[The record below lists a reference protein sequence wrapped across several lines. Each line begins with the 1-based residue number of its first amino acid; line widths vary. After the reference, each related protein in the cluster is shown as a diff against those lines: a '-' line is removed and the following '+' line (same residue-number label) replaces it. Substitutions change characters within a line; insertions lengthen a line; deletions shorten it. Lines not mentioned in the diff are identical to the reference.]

1 MRSCRLGSK
10 GQVDYNDSGTQSN
23 DVRHAERAGPIGVK
37 QREGI
42 IPYSNGNNGAKQD
55 LLNEHQS
62 CDSGEC
68 SSCTVMEALL
78 LKIKDKLDRVE
89 DILIPIRREV
99 RVVTDFV
106 AKGSLP
112 CDNVKFAKDV
122 TATIPEEQSKMFESS
137 MNALSVHA
145 KNLERQVADLQ
156 KENDM

>member
-1 MRSCRLGSK
+1 VRSCRLGSK
-10 GQVDYNDSGTQSN
+10 GKVDYDDSGTRSN
-23 DVRHAERAGPIGVK
+23 DAGHAERAGPIGVK

-42 IPYSNGNNGAKQD
+42 IPYSNGDSGKNQD
-55 LLNEHQS
+55 LLLDHQS
-62 CDSGEC
+62 CDGGEC

-99 RVVTDFV
+99 RLVTDSV

-112 CDNVKFAKDV
+112 CNNVKFAKDV
-122 TATIPEEQSKMFESS
+122 TATPPEEQSKMFESS
-137 MNALSVHA
+137 MHALSAHA

-156 KENDM
+156 KENNM